1 MEFNKRVKHAS
12 QVFDSQWKV
21 NNNYKERQEF
31 LNQRQEH
38 FNKMYNI
45 KDKQDMRKEILNAN
59 SVNGRVESLN
69 QNLRAASESQRLNR
83 MNNFKNNF
91 R

>member
-1 MEFNKRVKHAS
+1 MEFNKRVKDAS

-69 QNLRAASESQRLNR
+69 QNMRAASEGQRLNR

>member
-1 MEFNKRVKHAS
+1 MEFNKRVKDAS

-21 NNNYKERQEF
+21 NHNYKERQEF

-69 QNLRAASESQRLNR
+69 QNMRAASESQRLNR

>member
-1 MEFNKRVKHAS
+1 MEFNRRVKDVN
-12 QVFDSQWKV
+12 QVFDSQWKA
-21 NNNYKERQEF
+21 NHNYKERQEF
-31 LNQRQEH
+31 LDKRQQH

-45 KDKQDMRKEILNAN
+45 KDKQDIKKEILNAN

-69 QNLRAASESQRLNR
+69 QNMRAANEGQRLNR
-83 MNNFKNNF
+83 MNNFKSNF